1 MAPRRMDKVQLDVAL
16 PPVGGKKSNFLFFI
30 LKCALNTILNNI
42 KIDIDL
48 LDEERAMARTRQVR
62 MRARQATARTC
73 LLFLFYHYH
82 LSLSLILEVIK
93 KINGKSKTGHNQSL

>member
-16 PPVGGKKSNFLFFI
+16 PPAGGKKSNFLFFI
-30 LKCALNTILNNI
+30 LKCVLDNILNHV

-62 MRARQATARTC
+62 MRARQATARAC
-73 LLFLFYHYH
+73 LLLLFLF
-82 LSLSLILEVIK
+82 LSFIIISYFGS
-93 KINGKSKTGHNQSL
+93 N

>member
-16 PPVGGKKSNFLFFI
+16 PPAGGKKSNFLFFI
-30 LKCALNTILNNI
+30 LKCALDTILNNI

-62 MRARQATARTC
+62 MRARQATANAC
-73 LLFLFYHYH
+73 LSSLLLLFIISYFG
-82 LSLSLILEVIK
+82 ID
-93 KINGKSKTGHNQSL
+93 

>member
-16 PPVGGKKSNFLFFI
+16 PPAESKKSNFSIFFI
-30 LKCALNTILNNI
+30 LKCALDTLLNHI

-62 MRARQATARTC
+62 MRARQATANAC
-73 LLFLFYHYH
+73 LSSLLLLFIISYFG
-82 LSLSLILEVIK
+82 ID
-93 KINGKSKTGHNQSL
+93 